1 MALDVLA
8 LAVWLCVSSLELEH
22 HSGCWGHREKRVSER
37 DSGNQRW
44 KRSQCPLGLEE
55 ERLETRA
62 TAGVALPIPG
72 LLLPRLDL
80 LPHTV
85 GISDSLGH
93 RNLYRSHESILKLGP
108 RL

>member
-1 MALDVLA
+1 MEE
-8 LAVWLCVSSLELEH
+8 SSA
-22 HSGCWGHREKRVSER
+22 
-37 DSGNQRW
+37 
-44 KRSQCPLGLEE
+44 PLGLEE

-62 TAGVALPIPG
+62 IAGLALPVPD

-93 RNLYRSHESILKLGP
+93 RNLHRSHESVLKMDA